1 MIEPSSLSADAF
13 ANAVDA
19 LTPQQK
25 TLLRMTAA
33 GHSTKAMLRLGIT
46 LREGTI
52 DNYLSAA
59 TRSLGARDRRHAA
72 QLLIEFEARGASQL
86 SQLRSPGVS
95 VPVEFDILALSEP
108 QAIAVREMGDGA
120 AQFAASTIVPGWPS
134 ALGELVKSSLLAK
147 ISLSIALAVGVVIVS
162 AGVGSIA
169 SQLQARWERA
179 PGNGDR

>member
-1 MIEPSSLSADAF
+1 MIEPSSLSASAF
-13 ANAVDA
+13 ADAVDA

-33 GHSTKAMLRLGIT
+33 GHSTKAMLRLGVT

-59 TRSLGARDRRHAA
+59 TRALGARDRRHAA
-72 QLLIEFEARGASQL
+72 RLLIEFEAKSASQL

-95 VPVEFDILALSEP
+95 DPPDFDILALSEP
-108 QAIAVREMGDGA
+108 QTVMVREMGDGA
-120 AQFAASTIVPGWPS
+120 DQSAPSTIALGWAS
-134 ALGELVKSSLLAK
+134 ALGELIKTSLLAK

-169 SQLQARWERA
+169 SQLQDRWERTL
-179 PGNGDR
+179 GNGDR